1 VITALELE
9 IQRKITVAFINAD
22 AETILLART
31 TKVNDGAG
39 GFTMVSGNVT
49 NQVFRLIP
57 QADKTPIGM
66 SNDGDQ
72 EQVKFM
78 VMGLYDADI
87 QKDDWF
93 SFNGEEYRIRAVQRR
108 THHYD
113 MKAEAVLRG

>member
-1 VITALELE
+1 
-9 IQRKITVAFINAD
+9 
-22 AETILLART
+22 
-31 TKVNDGAG
+31 
-39 GFTMVSGNVT
+39 
-49 NQVFRLIP
+49 
-57 QADKTPIGM
+57 
-66 SNDGDQ
+66 
-72 EQVKFM
+72 M